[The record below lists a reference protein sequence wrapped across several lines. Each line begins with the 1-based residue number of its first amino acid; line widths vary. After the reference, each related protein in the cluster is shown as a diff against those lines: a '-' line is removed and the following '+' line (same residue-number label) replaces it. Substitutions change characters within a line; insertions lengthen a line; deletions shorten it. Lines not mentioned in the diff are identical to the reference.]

1 MGIECPWPPHPERPV
16 PDSRPNRTWIDP
28 GREIGR
34 SPAARY
40 LGGLGP
46 GSRRTVH
53 QALASIAAII
63 AGGSPDPHHFRW
75 ERLTRERTIA
85 LRAQLKERFAPA
97 TANKMLSA
105 LRGTLRAARDMG
117 LMQESVFQGAAGLEQ
132 IKPSRADR
140 STPVSTAILRNLFLA
155 CASDPSAAGRRD
167 AALLA
172 IFLCSGLRRSE
183 AAGLDL
189 ADLDLA
195 EGRLHIRGERPEY
208 DRLIDLPAAARRA
221 VADWLAVRPP
231 GPGPLLLPVDRAGL
245 IRFRRMTDQ
254 AIYDIIGR
262 IAERA
267 GHAGLTTRDLRRA
280 YAISLIRAGR
290 SVEEAQYM
298 LGHASWFTTAA
309 YRALAADRAASS
321 YDLGRLPYRS
331 RPKGASR

>member
-1 MGIECPWPPHPERPV
+1 MPEARP
-16 PDSRPNRTWIDP
+16 DRTWID
-28 GREIGR
+28 GARGLDH

-46 GSRRTVH
+46 GSRRTVR
-53 QALASIAAII
+53 QALASIAALI
-63 AGGSPDPHHFRW
+63 AGGSPDPHRFRW
-75 ERLTRERTIA
+75 ERLTRERTVA
-85 LRAQLKERFAPA
+85 LRAALGERFAPA

-117 LMQESVFQGAAGLEQ
+117 LMPEPAFQSAASLEQ
-132 IKPSRADR
+132 IKPSRPER
-140 STPVSTAILRNLFLA
+140 SAPVTTRVLRDLFRA
-155 CASDPSAAGRRD
+155 CAAEPGAAGRRD

-195 EGRLHIRGERPEY
+195 AGRLHIRGERPEY
-208 DRLIDLPAAARRA
+208 DRLIDLPAAAQRA
-221 VADWLAVRPP
+221 VGDWLAVRPS
-231 GPGPLLLPVDRAGL
+231 GPGPLLLPVDRTGL

-254 AIYDIIGR
+254 AVYDIIGR

-267 GHAGLTTRDLRRA
+267 GRAGLTTRDLRRA

-290 SVEEAQYM
+290 PLEEAQYL

-309 YRALAADRAASS
+309 YRTLAADRAAPS
-321 YDLGRLPYRS
+321 YDLARLPYRPS
-331 RPKGASR
+331 PQGATR